1 MAESGWL
8 TRDESAELAG
18 TYCLACAAL
27 LRLVLWSE
35 VCFHCGVAAA
45 SETEA
50 ERDGWR
56 YFADGWGE
64 LVPFCAVCVAS
75 EFGIAPPRADGDG
88 IRAGSEPDGKENG
101 AEP

>member
-1 MAESGWL
+1 MAECGWL
-8 TRDESAELAG
+8 TRDESAEFAG

-27 LRLVLWSE
+27 LRLVRWSE
-35 VCFHCGVAAA
+35 SCSHCGVAAG

-56 YFADGWGE
+56 YFVDGWGE

-75 EFGIAPPRADGDG
+75 EFGIAPPRARGNG
-88 IRAGSEPDGKENG
+88 IRTGSELDGEESG
-101 AEP
+101 AGP